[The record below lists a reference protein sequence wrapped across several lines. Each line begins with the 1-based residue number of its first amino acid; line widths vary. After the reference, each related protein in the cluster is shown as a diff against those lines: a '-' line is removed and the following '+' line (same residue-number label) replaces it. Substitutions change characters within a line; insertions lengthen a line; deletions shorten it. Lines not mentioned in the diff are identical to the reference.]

1 MNTNTNTSIYIDGN
15 NTTMQNSIYTTQNSL
30 LLNNLLKFY
39 AQDDNMDYMLRI
51 INGESKISLRI
62 IDWFATNYAKKYYT
76 LYSIHNTGRRFKVYV
91 DYKLK
96 LKAYSKKRFDP
107 FCRWDRINV
116 PYKGDKYI
124 QTTIG
129 QLNFFKWALENDVIR
144 YVEENYANI
153 EKDMNNRN
161 SNAKK
166 NSMCSSIASEMS
178 MASTTSLSS
187 EGDGGGGGD
196 GGDEGYGGD
205 EGGVDISHG
214 TMTQTQTQTQTTS
227 SSMVSSETN
236 NKTRKKREELS
247 ISATKSI
254 KKEKVEIVVN
264 FN

>member
-1 MNTNTNTSIYIDGN
+1 MSSSTAYSN
-15 NTTMQNSIYTTQNSL
+15 YTTQNDL

-39 AQDDNMDYMLRI
+39 EESNNMDYMLRI

-76 LYSIHNTGRRFKVYV
+76 VYEIPNTERRFKVYV

-107 FCRWDRINV
+107 FCRWERITV
-116 PYKGDKYI
+116 PYKDGKYI

-129 QLNFFKWALENDVIR
+129 QLNFFKWALENNVIHFI
-144 YVEENYANI
+144 EDNYSNI

-161 SNAKK
+161 STSKSK
-166 NSMCSSIASEMS
+166 SLSDSSVSS
-178 MASTTSLSS
+178 ASTEFTIADMNDGDNNSTSDGIVT
-187 EGDGGGGGD
+187 GD
-196 GGDEGYGGD
+196 
-205 EGGVDISHG
+205 I
-214 TMTQTQTQTQTTS
+214 
-227 SSMVSSETN
+227 N

-264 FN
+264 FS

>member
-1 MNTNTNTSIYIDGN
+1 MSSS
-15 NTTMQNSIYTTQNSL
+15 TTYSNYTTQNDL

-39 AQDDNMDYMLRI
+39 EENNNMDYMLRI

-76 LYSIHNTGRRFKVYV
+76 VYEIPNTERRFKVYV

-107 FCRWDRINV
+107 FCRWDRITV
-116 PYKGDKYI
+116 PYKDGKYI

-129 QLNFFKWALENDVIR
+129 QLNFFKWALENNVIHFI
-144 YVEENYANI
+144 EENYSNI

-161 SNAKK
+161 STSKSK
-166 NSMCSSIASEMS
+166 SLSDSSVSS
-178 MASTTSLSS
+178 ASTEYTSVDVNDVND
-187 EGDGGGGGD
+187 GDNNSVSAGIVTGD
-196 GGDEGYGGD
+196 
-205 EGGVDISHG
+205 I
-214 TMTQTQTQTQTTS
+214 
-227 SSMVSSETN
+227 N